1 MKNFWTKKNH
11 KPLLVLAPM
20 AGYTDSAFRQLCRE
34 FGADIVVSELVSA
47 DAIAFGKLKVQSK
60 KLKVEVGYT
69 IIEGKNMATA
79 EMLSFS
85 RKERPFVVQLFG
97 KYPEKFALASK
108 WVSEELK
115 PDGIDVNMGCPARK
129 VVGSDHGAAL
139 LKNPDL
145 AVEIVKAVK
154 ENTKL
159 PVSVKTRLGWE
170 SDDQILD
177 FAPMLVEAGIDAII
191 IHGRTYKDG
200 FKGKARWENIYQTG
214 LRIKNSEYSD
224 KVAVIGNG
232 DIHSYEE
239 AIERA
244 NNGSI
249 ELDGVAIGRAA
260 FGKPWVFQDSELR
273 IKNSALKELII
284 KHARLADQTKGEHG
298 IIEMRKHLLAYTK
311 GLPNAKELR
320 KQFVEVKTVGEI
332 EDIINRSELQNI
344 QPINIQ

>member
-1 MKNFWTKKNH
+1 MTMTNIWTKKDN

-34 FGADIVVSELVSA
+34 FGADIVVSELISA
-47 DAIAFGKLKVQSK
+47 DAIAYGKFRIKNNELRIMDRGGRV
-60 KLKVEVGYT
+60 
-69 IIEGKNMATA
+69 IAEGKNRATA

-85 RKERPFVVQLFG
+85 QKERPFVVQLFG
-97 KYPEKFALASK
+97 KYPEKFAKAAK

-115 PDGIDVNMGCPARK
+115 PDGIDINMGCPARK

-159 PVSVKTRLGWE
+159 PVSVKTRLGWD
-170 SDDQILD
+170 SDEQILD
-177 FAPMLVEAGIDAII
+177 FAPKLVESGVDAII

-200 FKGKARWENIYQTG
+200 FKGKARWHNIYQAKK
-214 LRIKNSEYSD
+214 LISYQLKSCCS
-224 KVAVIGNG
+224 VIGNG
-232 DIHSYEE
+232 DISSYEE
-239 AIERA
+239 AMERA
-244 NNGSI
+244 NNGAV

-260 FGKPWVFQDSELR
+260 FGKPWIFKNTELG
-273 IKNSALKELII
+273 IKNSALKELILR
-284 KHARLADQTKGEHG
+284 HARLAQKTKGERG

-320 KQFVEVKTVGEI
+320 RELVEVEAIGEI
-332 EDIINRSELQNI
+332 KRIINKEEF
-344 QPINIQ
+344 IN